1 MFSRWLS
8 SDKKNLMNILKSEIN
23 KLNVKFIQ
31 NMWMVFHLEPDWF
44 ISRLLKNHAMAERRN
59 SLGVRMEI
67 HQKTSNGKYRAN
79 FLQNLSDYYVLKKTE
94 LVNIP
99 TFVFLS
105 YVLYVATLCTLHCR
119 LHFSMK

>member
-23 KLNVKFIQ
+23 KMDMKFIE

-44 ISRLLKNHAMAERRN
+44 ICRLLKYHAMAKRRN

-79 FLQNLSDYYVLKKTE
+79 FVQNLSDYYVLKKPE

-99 TFVFLS
+99 TFVFFGYL
-105 YVLYVATLCTLHCR
+105 L
-119 LHFSMK
+119 